1 MTDKPKLYIPCE
13 ACEGTGMGPIIEAPW
28 RTSGIQTTA
37 CPNCT
42 RGFVPV
48 DAVDVWAVT
57 DGLGDVYGYSDR
69 QTIEHDMKNVEHNPI
84 QRASLV
90 LHEEKSE

>member
-1 MTDKPKLYIPCE
+1 MTDKPKLHIPCE
-13 ACEGTGMGPIIEAPW
+13 ASGCSGGFVWDEPNIEKFKCA
-28 RTSGIQTTA
+28 TCKG
-37 CPNCT
+37 

-69 QTIEHDMKNVEHNPI
+69 QTLEHDMKNVEHNPI
-84 QRASLV
+84 QRASIV